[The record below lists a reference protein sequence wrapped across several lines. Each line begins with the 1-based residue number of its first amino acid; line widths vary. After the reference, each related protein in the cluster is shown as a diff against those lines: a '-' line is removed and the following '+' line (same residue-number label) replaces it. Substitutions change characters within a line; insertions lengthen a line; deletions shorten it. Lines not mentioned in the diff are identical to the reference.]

1 MFEKPFLRAI
11 IISALVFAV
20 SLGLGVLAVSA
31 EPALG
36 EEMLALF
43 QEQVAG
49 QLLSDTPVVLF
60 LKIFLNNLGACT
72 LLFFG
77 GASLG
82 VVTLLILGLN
92 GLLIGAIMEIV
103 RQQQG
108 LLFIAAALI
117 PHGIFEIP
125 SFLVAG
131 ALGLLLAQ
139 ALASEWQGEG
149 DAAETATHLGKYF
162 IKIVVPLLLIA
173 ASIEAFITPA
183 ILNVIA

>member
-1 MFEKPFLRAI
+1 MFEQSFQRAI
-11 IISALVFAV
+11 IISSLVFAI
-20 SLGLGVLAVSA
+20 SLGLGILAVSA
-31 EPALG
+31 EPAIG

-49 QLLSDTPVVLF
+49 HLLSDAPVVLF

-72 LLFFG
+72 LLFLG

-82 VVTLLILGLN
+82 TVTLLILGLN

-108 LLFIAAALI
+108 ILFIAAALI

-131 ALGLLLAQ
+131 ALGLLLGQ

-149 DAAETATHLGKYF
+149 DAAKTAAYLGKYF
-162 IKIVVPLLLIA
+162 LKIVVPLLAIA
-173 ASIEAFITPA
+173 AIIEAFITPA
-183 ILNVIA
+183 VLSVIA